1 MRVILQENVENLG
14 KTGDIVR
21 VKDGYA
27 RNFLVPNGLAVVA
40 DERNVKRL
48 EHQKRVAASRAAK
61 LVQAAKLVAER
72 LNNHGITVTKEAG
85 EDNKLFGSVTSRDVV
100 EALTADGFEID
111 RRQVVID
118 EPIRSLGVKHVTID
132 LHPEVKASL
141 TIYVTQR

>member
-27 RNFLVPNGLAVVA
+27 RNFLVPNGLAVMA

-48 EHQKRVAASRAAK
+48 EHQKRVAAARAAK
-61 LVQAAKLVAER
+61 LMLAARELAEK

-85 EDNKLFGSVTSRDVV
+85 EDNKLFGSVTARDIV
-100 EALTADGFEID
+100 EALTADGFEVE
-111 RRQVVID
+111 RRQIEID
-118 EPIRSLGVKHVTID
+118 EPIRSLGVKHVKIS
-132 LHPEVKASL
+132 LHPEVAADL
-141 TIYVTQR
+141 TVYVTQR

>member
-1 MRVILQENVENLG
+1 MRVILQENVDNLG

-48 EHQKRVAASRAAK
+48 EHQKRVASARAAK

-85 EDNKLFGSVTSRDVV
+85 EDNKLFGSVTNRDVV
-100 EALTADGFEID
+100 EALAADGFEID